1 MLKSTIFILSAVL
14 LILSSCNSSQKNSS
28 DLVYVSKNI
37 DGAIVKN
44 ENNVSIALTDIRVF
58 QIENPDLNQA
68 HKEKLQNTV
77 DKIVLMGNEEKKIQ
91 DFLDKEIVNLKDQS
105 SPDLDKIKS
114 FSSEFLKSISS
125 VIKNDQETKFALV
138 EIQSTLNFSNY
149 KLNGT
154 KIENTLALK
163 SIKLSVSNAY
173 QMAAFLVK
181 SMVRLSTSQSL
192 GIPQYI
198 KLK

>member
-1 MLKSTIFILSAVL
+1 MLKSTILILSAVL

-28 DLVYVSKNI
+28 DLVFVSKNI
-37 DGAIVKN
+37 DGAIMKN
-44 ENNVSIALTDIRVF
+44 KNNVSIALTDIRVF

-77 DKIVLMGNEEKKIQ
+77 
-91 DFLDKEIVNLKDQS
+91 DKEIVNLKDQS

-125 VIKNDQETKFALV
+125 VIKNDQETKFVLV

-173 QMAAFLVK
+173 MMAASLVK
-181 SMVRLSTSQSL
+181 SMVRLSTQ
-192 GIPQYI
+192 Q
-198 KLK
+198 

>member
-181 SMVRLSTSQSL
+181 SMVRLST
-192 GIPQYI
+192 
-198 KLK
+198 

>member
-44 ENNVSIALTDIRVF
+44 KDKVSIALTDIKIF
-58 QIENPDLNQA
+58 QIENPDLNQVW
-68 HKEKLQNTV
+68 KEKLQNTV

-173 QMAAFLVK
+173 LMAAFLVK
-181 SMVRLSTSQSL
+181 SMVSLSAPSKSV
-192 GIPQYI
+192 GIPQ
-198 KLK
+198 

>member
-44 ENNVSIALTDIRVF
+44 KDRVSIALTDIRIF

-68 HKEKLQNTV
+68 RKEKLQNTV

-154 KIENTLALK
+154 KIEKTLALK

-173 QMAAFLVK
+173 LMAAFLVK
-181 SMVRLSTSQSL
+181 SMVSLSTPQSL
-192 GIPQYI
+192 GIPQ
-198 KLK
+198 

>member
-44 ENNVSIALTDIRVF
+44 KDRVSIALTDIRIF

-68 HKEKLQNTV
+68 RKEKLQNTV

-173 QMAAFLVK
+173 LMAAFLVK
-181 SMVRLSTSQSL
+181 SMVSLSTPQSL
-192 GIPQYI
+192 GIPQ
-198 KLK
+198 

>member
-1 MLKSTIFILSAVL
+1 MIKKIMLKSTIFILSAVL

-192 GIPQYI
+192 GIPQ
-198 KLK
+198 

>member
-192 GIPQYI
+192 GIPQ
-198 KLK
+198 

>member
-44 ENNVSIALTDIRVF
+44 KDRVSIALTDIRIF
-58 QIENPDLNQA
+58 QIENPDLNHA
-68 HKEKLQNTV
+68 RKEKLQNTV

-173 QMAAFLVK
+173 LMAAFLVK
-181 SMVRLSTSQSL
+181 SMVSLSTPQSL
-192 GIPQYI
+192 GIPQ
-198 KLK
+198 

>member
-44 ENNVSIALTDIRVF
+44 KDRVSIALTDIRIF

-68 HKEKLQNTV
+68 RKEKLQNTV

-173 QMAAFLVK
+173 LMAAFLVK

-192 GIPQYI
+192 AIPQ
-198 KLK
+198 